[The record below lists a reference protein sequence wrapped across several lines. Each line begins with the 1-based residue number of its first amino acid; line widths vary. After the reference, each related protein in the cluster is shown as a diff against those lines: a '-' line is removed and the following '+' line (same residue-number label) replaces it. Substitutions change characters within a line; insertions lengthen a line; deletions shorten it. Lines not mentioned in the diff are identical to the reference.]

1 MTNMKTISSE
11 ILIEIFNT
19 PIKMILKYFI
29 SVLTNLKQ
37 IHVGTMLI
45 KFKASITLG
54 ILVSPFAMIFEKLS
68 HWGLEN
74 SDYILV
80 VMTAIGIDHF
90 LGTIKH
96 LKDGDFTWK
105 KNVIGVTVKLGL
117 IVLMGFLFEGLQ
129 VIVQS
134 DSIVKEYMIIV
145 TRLIVFLYP
154 AGSAFGN
161 SAILTN
167 GKFPPQAWID
177 KLTRFQRDLDPKDLT
192 KKQQANETNI

>member
-1 MTNMKTISSE
+1 MINMKTISSE

-29 SVLTNLKQ
+29 SVLINLKQ

-90 LGTIKH
+90 LG
-96 LKDGDFTWK
+96 
-105 KNVIGVTVKLGL
+105 
-117 IVLMGFLFEGLQ
+117 
-129 VIVQS
+129 
-134 DSIVKEYMIIV
+134 
-145 TRLIVFLYP
+145 RLILLYM
-154 AGSAFGN
+154 
-161 SAILTN
+161 
-167 GKFPPQAWID
+167 
-177 KLTRFQRDLDPKDLT
+177 
-192 KKQQANETNI
+192 